1 MSPSATPI
9 PCRTVVE
16 LVTEYVEGTLD
27 AEGRAAFEAHVG
39 SCAWCRGYVEQFRL
53 TLRVVGHLRPEDV
66 DPAFER
72 GLLEAFRELRK
83 DGEG

>member
-1 MSPSATPI
+1 MSPSAPI
-9 PCRTVVE
+9 PCRQVVE

-27 AEGRAAFEAHVG
+27 APRRVAFEAHVG
-39 SCAWCRGYVEQFRL
+39 GCEWCGAYVEQMRV
-53 TLRVVGHLRPEDV
+53 TLRVVGHLEPEDL

-72 GLLEAFRELRK
+72 GLLETFRELRK

>member
-1 MSPSATPI
+1 MSPGPTPI
-9 PCRTVVE
+9 PCREAVE

-27 AEGRAAFEAHVG
+27 APRREAFEEHLRR
-39 SCAWCRGYVEQFRL
+39 CDPCRGYLQQMRV
-53 TLRVVGHLRPEDV
+53 TLRVVGHLPPEGL

-72 GLLEAFRELRK
+72 GLLETFRELGK